1 MLPTFLV
8 IGAMKAGTTGL
19 WEYLHDHPSIFLAP
33 KEPDFFSFR
42 YERGLGWYEAMFDG
56 SEAMPV
62 RGDVSPSY
70 TACTVNVMERIATT
84 LPDVRLVY
92 SLRDPVERTK
102 AHYLH
107 AVAGGHERRPI
118 EQALAETPWYVTCSR
133 YVRWIE
139 AYLEHVDRERLLL
152 ITAEDLRA
160 RREETL
166 DTVLRFLRLEPGWRP
181 ASLGR
186 DIHRTSD
193 KRVPVIGGRR
203 LRRITR
209 SLPVG
214 SRTLERV
221 LTKPIDPRRA
231 DLSPQAEARLRDSLR
246 DDVAALRAYM
256 PATFDGWGIA

>member
-1 MLPTFLV
+1 VRPTFLV

-19 WEYLHDHPSIFLAP
+19 WEYLHDHPSVYLAP

-42 YERGLGWYEAMFDG
+42 FERGLAWYDALFAAAGD
-56 SEAMPV
+56 APV

-70 TACTVNVMERIATT
+70 TACTTNVMERIGET
-84 LPDVRLVY
+84 LPGVRLVY

-107 AVAGGHERRPI
+107 AVAGGRERRPI
-118 EQALAETPWYVTCSR
+118 ETALAETPWYVTCSR

-139 AYLEHVDRERLLL
+139 AYLEHVDRSQLLL
-152 ITAEDLRA
+152 ITAEDLRG

-166 DTVLRFLRLEPGWRP
+166 DRVLRFIGLDPGWRP
-181 ASLGR
+181 PTLTE

-193 KRVPVIGGRR
+193 KRVARVGGRR
-203 LRRITR
+203 LRRFAAA
-209 SLPVG
+209 LPVG
-214 SRTLERV
+214 SGTAERL
-221 LTKPIDPRRA
+221 LTKPIDPEIAR
-231 DLSPQAEARLRDSLR
+231 LSPDTEQRLRDSLR

-256 PATFDGWGIA
+256 PPDFDGWGIA